1 MYFVV
6 QGEVE
11 LLNADRKGFVILG
24 PKEYFGVE
32 RDVSYNGHR
41 SESAI
46 SKSQ

>member
-11 LLNADRKGFVILG
+11 LLNADRKG
-24 PKEYFGVE
+24 FGVE